1 MKHAAVT
8 LLLGLAAL
16 AASAQPVY
24 RCANVYTQTPCPEGR
39 IVDATDPRTAA
50 QRAEAQ
56 RVAAQEKQLAVDMQ
70 RERLTEQL
78 AARPA
83 AASSLSGAA
92 PAAVGVVERPRA
104 KKKRIVVKPARG
116 ADFIAVGTTRK
127 K

>member
-50 QRAEAQ
+50 QRAESQ

-92 PAAVGVVERPRA
+92 PAAVVVERPRA

-116 ADFIAVGTTRK
+116 ADFIAIGTTRK